1 MVSNLINKVT
11 TAKDLEPL
19 QEIIN
24 RAIGEVCW
32 RANLGYG
39 DELSLHMGKRL
50 PYAQKSMSGKEKGEW
65 ILGTRATAWSLERA
79 GEIIATFDEE
89 ATSLKQKIQILE
101 QAQITALETSYS
113 ELGLAIEFDNECKLT
128 LFPKPEADTRLPYWE
143 WFAPSRMLLKVG
155 PGAVWSYELI
165 A

>member
-1 MVSNLINKVT
+1 MASNLINKVT

-24 RAIGEVCW
+24 RAIGQVCW
-32 RANLGYG
+32 RANLSYG

-65 ILGTRATAWSLERA
+65 ILGTRATAWSLECA
-79 GEIIATFDEE
+79 GAIIATSDEE
-89 ATSLKQKIQILE
+89 AASLKPKIQALE
-101 QAQITALETSYS
+101 QARIAALETSYS
-113 ELGLAIEFDNECKLT
+113 ELGLAIMFDNGCKLT
-128 LFPKPEADTRLPYWE
+128 LFPKPEEDTRLPYWE

-165 A
+165 V